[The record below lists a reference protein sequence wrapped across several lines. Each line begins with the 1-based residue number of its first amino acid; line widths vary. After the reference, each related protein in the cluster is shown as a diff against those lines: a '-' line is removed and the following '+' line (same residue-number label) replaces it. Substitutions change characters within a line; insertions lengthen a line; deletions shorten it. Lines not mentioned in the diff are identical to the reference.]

1 MKTETI
7 NYRCRGCNNGLNG
20 NTPADQYQKLKL
32 IQNTVRV
39 QQSLY
44 TMNLASLSSYINK
57 PAEVHRVGWNQ
68 QSDRA
73 YPSVQK
79 ASIKTGF
86 YNSMNGRHH
95 SVTSSRPGTQTP
107 GGIGCDIKHN
117 SYVRY
122 LNKLKGRKI
131 LRRGIVPPTFGL
143 PEIPFN
149 PAFPVYGAKQF
160 NTSIVSGCNCSLS
173 QNDDNDNNGSS
184 KLYINP
190 YFQPI
195 NDDAFQYGIGMYVYA
210 YEDTL
215 HSNEKAVIVENLGND
230 LFIIQ
235 FDDYTVKIVTA
246 SEIVQ
251 YYPCNCMGSEKDTSS
266 MDVLANGIDSVCFIP
281 NYNDIKNV

>member
-1 MKTETI
+1 MLSESNI
-7 NYRCRGCNNGLNG
+7 YRCRGCNNGLNG

-39 QQSLY
+39 HQSLY
-44 TMNLASLSSYINK
+44 AMNLASLSSYVKK
-57 PAEVHRVGWNQ
+57 PANVYRVGWNQ

-86 YNSMNGRHH
+86 YNSMNSRHH

-117 SYVRY
+117 SYDRY

-143 PEIPFN
+143 PQIPFN
-149 PAFPVYGAKQF
+149 PAYPIYGGKQF
-160 NTSIVSGCNCSLS
+160 NTAIISGCNCSL
-173 QNDDNDNNGSS
+173 DPNDNGDT

-190 YFQPI
+190 NFQPI
-195 NDDAFQYGIGMYVYA
+195 NDTMFQYGVGMYVYV
-210 YEDTL
+210 YEDSL
-215 HSNEKAVIVENLGND
+215 GSNEKAVIVEDLGND
-230 LFIIQ
+230 TFIVQ
-235 FDDYTVKIVTA
+235 FDDGNVKIVDS
-246 SEIVQ
+246 SEIIE
-251 YYPCNCMGSEKDTSS
+251 YYPCNCMGTEKDTSS